1 MQTVANKRGSHVQT
15 QIDINNASFS
25 RLEEFY
31 VMSKAAIKHQLYVKA
46 PEYHHYIHFRPKDGM
61 KAVEAGDSF
70 ALKDAHLLEG
80 RNSISAAA
88 EKVEMIH
95 ERLCY
100 HNCVLQYQ

>member
-31 VMSKAAIKHQLYVKA
+31 VMSKAAMKHQLFVKA
-46 PEYHHYIHFRPKDGM
+46 PDYSHFLHSKPKDKDKDGA
-61 KAVEAGDSF
+61 KARADSF
-70 ALKDAHLLEG
+70 SLKDPNTFEG
-80 RNSISAAA
+80 RNSVSAAT

-95 ERLCY
+95 ER
-100 HNCVLQYQ
+100 

>member
-31 VMSKAAIKHQLYVKA
+31 VMSKAAMKHQLFVKA
-46 PEYHHYIHFRPKDGM
+46 PDYYHFLHSKPKDKDKDKDKDGA
-61 KAVEAGDSF
+61 KARADSF
-70 ALKDAHLLEG
+70 SLKDPNTFEG
-80 RNSISAAA
+80 RNSVSTAT

-95 ERLCY
+95 ER
-100 HNCVLQYQ
+100 

>member
-15 QIDINNASFS
+15 QIDINNASLS

-31 VMSKAAIKHQLYVKA
+31 ETSKAAIKHQLYVKA
-46 PEYHHYIHFRPKDGM
+46 PEYYHYIHSRPKDG
-61 KAVEAGDSF
+61 VTVPEDSF

-95 ERLCY
+95 ER
-100 HNCVLQYQ
+100 